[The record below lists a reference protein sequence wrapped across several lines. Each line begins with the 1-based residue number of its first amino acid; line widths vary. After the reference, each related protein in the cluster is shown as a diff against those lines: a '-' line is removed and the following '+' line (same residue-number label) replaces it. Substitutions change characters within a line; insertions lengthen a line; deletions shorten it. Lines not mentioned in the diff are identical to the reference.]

1 MEMDF
6 TILYAYLAQAFRY
19 PTRETVSFL
28 TDAKVLEEVRKV
40 EAGFSFEQSTLEEL
54 EQEYIRTFGHT
65 LAGFAPLYELEY
77 GQGQLVS
84 QTYSLGAIGGFYQA
98 FDVKPRTDIGERID
112 HISVE
117 CEFLS
122 WLSYKQTH
130 AGLKDHKE
138 GLDICRRAH
147 AQFLKE
153 HLAYWGFSFCAKV
166 CQIAEKGAYVAW
178 AQLLKAVLK
187 KDCLRYQIPMGKED
201 LILRLPEPEP
211 SEKCGELQR
220 EAYPS

>member
-1 MEMDF
+1 MDF
-6 TILYAYLAQAFRY
+6 ILLYAYLAQAFRY
-19 PTRETVSFL
+19 PTKETFSFL
-28 TDAKVLEEVRKV
+28 TDEKILGAVRKV
-40 EAGFSFEQSTLEEL
+40 EARFSLELSTLEEL

-84 QTYSLGAIGGFYQA
+84 QTYSLGGLGGFYQA

-122 WLSYKQTH
+122 WLSYKQTY
-130 AGLKDHKE
+130 ARLKNHKE
-138 GLDICRRAH
+138 GFEICHRAH

-153 HLAYWGFSFCAKV
+153 HLAFWGFSFCAKI

-178 AQLLKAVLK
+178 TQLLKTVLK
-187 KDCLRYQIPMGKED
+187 EDCLRYQVPMGKED

-220 EAYPS
+220 EATPY